1 MRYGGVKLRLRDVY
15 QQLKKENDDFNLLFA
30 LMQKGE
36 ANQEM
41 RSFNYNL
48 LMEAYIAYVTYNIQK
63 IAKVEKLKKCF
74 VKINQYFNQRLFSG
88 QEDLLFFNSI
98 PHGLHRLN
106 GAINDAYFGAIQV
119 LKTFNDK
126 YNPCETN
133 EELELAV
140 KIEALYYKLI
150 NQRSRQIIAG
160 LKKEVKF
167 EETKPLAIKTE
178 MLLEI
183 LQTNEREIDDL
194 VVGLEK
200 EKTKEEFREEC
211 RQILGLIAER
221 NFLGNTSLPRGEKSR
236 NLRSWF
242 LASKKEARVEHTG
255 LEEYI
260 R

>member
-150 NQRSRQIIAG
+150 NQRFRQII
-160 LKKEVKF
+160 VDF
-167 EETKPLAIKTE
+167 NPLEIETE

-200 EKTKEEFREEC
+200 EKTKEGFGEEC

>member
-1 MRYGGVKLRLRDVY
+1 
-15 QQLKKENDDFNLLFA
+15 
-30 LMQKGE
+30 MQKGE

-150 NQRSRQIIAG
+150 NQRFRQII
-160 LKKEVKF
+160 VDF
-167 EETKPLAIKTE
+167 NPLEIETE

-200 EKTKEEFREEC
+200 EKTKEGFGEEC

>member
-150 NQRSRQIIAG
+150 NQRFRQII
-160 LKKEVKF
+160 VDF
-167 EETKPLAIKTE
+167 NPLEIETE

-200 EKTKEEFREEC
+200 EKTKEGFGEEC

-255 LEEYI
+255 PEEYI

>member
-1 MRYGGVKLRLRDVY
+1 M
-15 QQLKKENDDFNLLFA
+15 
-30 LMQKGE
+30 
-36 ANQEM
+36 
-41 RSFNYNL
+41 
-48 LMEAYIAYVTYNIQK
+48 
-63 IAKVEKLKKCF
+63 
-74 VKINQYFNQRLFSG
+74 KINQYFNQRLFSG
-88 QEDLLFFNSI
+88 QEDLLFFNST

-150 NQRSRQIIAG
+150 NQRFRQII
-160 LKKEVKF
+160 VDF
-167 EETKPLAIKTE
+167 NPLEIETE

-200 EKTKEEFREEC
+200 EKTKEGFGEEC

-255 LEEYI
+255 PEEYI

>member
-150 NQRSRQIIAG
+150 NQRSRQII
-160 LKKEVKF
+160 VDF
-167 EETKPLAIKTE
+167 NPLESETE

-200 EKTKEEFREEC
+200 EKTKEGFGEEC

>member
-1 MRYGGVKLRLRDVY
+1 MRYGGVKLRLWDVY

-150 NQRSRQIIAG
+150 NQRFRQII
-160 LKKEVKF
+160 VDF
-167 EETKPLAIKTE
+167 NPLEIETE

-200 EKTKEEFREEC
+200 EKTKEGFGEEC

>member
-150 NQRSRQIIAG
+150 NQRFRQII
-160 LKKEVKF
+160 VDF
-167 EETKPLAIKTE
+167 NPLEIETE

>member
-74 VKINQYFNQRLFSG
+74 VKINQYFNQSLFSG

-150 NQRSRQIIAG
+150 NQRFRQII
-160 LKKEVKF
+160 VDF
-167 EETKPLAIKTE
+167 NPLEIETE

-200 EKTKEEFREEC
+200 EKTKEGFGEEC

-255 LEEYI
+255 PEEYI